1 MKKSLLT
8 LTLSA
13 VCLCA
18 AAQAPVHHLNVDMKG
33 TGKAISPEMYG
44 IFFEDINF
52 GADGGLYAELVKNR
66 SFEFPNSLVGW
77 TPFGL
82 VSIEDEDPCFDRN
95 PHYVCITND
104 GRRLRAGIDNEGYRG
119 IGLKEGKEYRL
130 SAYVRTDEDRPM
142 TLKAELVASNGYNG
156 DYGVYMDVQGKG
168 WHKITVNMTSPFTD
182 AHSKLRILL
191 ESKGTVE
198 IDHISLFPVDTW
210 KGRENGLRKDL
221 VQALYD
227 LNPGFFRFP
236 GGCIIE
242 GNSLDTRY
250 EWKKSVGPVE
260 NRPLNENRWNHV
272 FKHRAAPDYFQSTG
286 MGFYEMF
293 LLAEDLGATPLP
305 VISCGMACQFEST
318 EVVPVDELG
327 PYIQDAIDL
336 IEFAN
341 GSPETPWG
349 KVRAEMGHPEP
360 FGMKYLAI
368 GNEQWGPGY
377 VERLEVFMKE
387 IRKVHPEILLIGSS
401 GPYPEDEH
409 FKYLWPEMARLG
421 ADLVDEHYYQEP
433 DWFWKNADRYDS
445 YDRKGPKV
453 FAGEFASHDYSTD
466 RENSF
471 LAALS
476 EAAFMTGLERNADIV
491 RLATYAPL
499 FAHAEAW
506 QWSPDLIWFN
516 NLEVLRT
523 ANYYVQQMY
532 GNNSGTEVLDITMD
546 GKTLIGQ
553 ENLYAS
559 AVIDSESGELVIKI
573 VNSSDSAK
581 TVEIALDG
589 LKKKQ
594 YMTSCRHIYLQNSS
608 LSTVNT
614 FGNEI
619 ISPKTKELPASG
631 KTLNLQLEPY
641 SFNIYRI
648 AF

>member
-1 MKKSLLT
+1 
-8 LTLSA
+8 
-13 VCLCA
+13 
-18 AAQAPVHHLNVDMKG
+18 
-33 TGKAISPEMYG
+33 
-44 IFFEDINF
+44 
-52 GADGGLYAELVKNR
+52 DGGLYAELVKNR

-82 VSIEDEDPCFDRN
+82 VSIQDEDPCFDRN
-95 PHYVCITND
+95 PHYVSITND

-119 IGLKEGKEYRL
+119 IGLEAGKEYRL

-168 WHKITVNMTSPFTD
+168 WHKITVNMTAPFTD

-198 IDHISLFPVDTW
+198 LDHISLFPVDTW

-221 VQALYD
+221 AQALYD
-227 LNPGFFRFP
+227 LKPGFFRFP

-341 GSPETPWG
+341 GSPDTQWG

-401 GPYPEDEH
+401 GPYPGDEH

-433 DWFWKNADRYDS
+433 DWFWNNAGRYDS

-453 FAGEFASHDYSTD
+453 FAGEFASHDYSVNRD
-466 RENSF
+466 NSF

-506 QWSPDLIWFN
+506 QWNPDLIWFN

-523 ANYYVQQMY
+523 ANYYVQKMY
-532 GNNSGTEVLDITMD
+532 SWNSGTEVLDITMN
-546 GKTLIGQ
+546 GKTIIGQ
-553 ENLYAS
+553 DNLYAS
-559 AVIDSESGELVIKI
+559 AAFDAKSGELVIKI

-594 YMTSCRHIYLQNSS
+594 NISGCRHIYLQHND
-608 LSTVNT
+608 LSTVNA
-614 FGNEI
+614 FGNEV
-619 ISPKTKELPASG
+619 ISPKEKELPASG
-631 KTLNLQLEPY
+631 KTLNLTLEPY
-641 SFNIYRI
+641 SFN
-648 AF
+648 

>member
-1 MKKSLLT
+1 
-8 LTLSA
+8 
-13 VCLCA
+13 
-18 AAQAPVHHLNVDMKG
+18 
-33 TGKAISPEMYG
+33 
-44 IFFEDINF
+44 
-52 GADGGLYAELVKNR
+52 
-66 SFEFPNSLVGW
+66 
-77 TPFGL
+77 
-82 VSIEDEDPCFDRN
+82 
-95 PHYVCITND
+95 
-104 GRRLRAGIDNEGYRG
+104 
-119 IGLKEGKEYRL
+119 
-130 SAYVRTDEDRPM
+130 
-142 TLKAELVASNGYNG
+142 
-156 DYGVYMDVQGKG
+156 MDVQGKD
-168 WHKITVNMTSPFTD
+168 WHKITINMTAPFTD

-198 IDHISLFPVDTW
+198 LDHISLFPVDTW

-221 VQALYD
+221 AQALYD
-227 LNPGFFRFP
+227 LKPGFFRFP

-341 GSPETPWG
+341 GSPDTQWG

-433 DWFWKNADRYDS
+433 DWFWKNAGRYDS

-453 FAGEFASHDYSTD
+453 FAGEFASHDYSVNRD
-466 RENSF
+466 NSF

-506 QWSPDLIWFN
+506 QWNPDLIWFN

-523 ANYYVQQMY
+523 ANYYVQKMY
-532 GNNSGTEVLDITMD
+532 SWNSGTEVLDITMN
-546 GKTLIGQ
+546 GKTIIGQ
-553 ENLYAS
+553 DNLYAS
-559 AVIDSESGELVIKI
+559 AAFDAKSGELVIKI
-573 VNSSDSAK
+573 VNSSDSAQNA
-581 TVEIALDG
+581 EIALDG

-594 YMTSCRHIYLQNSS
+594 NISGCRHIYLQHND
-608 LSTVNT
+608 LSTVNA
-614 FGNEI
+614 FGNEV
-619 ISPKTKELPASG
+619 ISPRERELPASG
-631 KTLNLQLEPY
+631 KTLNLTLEPY